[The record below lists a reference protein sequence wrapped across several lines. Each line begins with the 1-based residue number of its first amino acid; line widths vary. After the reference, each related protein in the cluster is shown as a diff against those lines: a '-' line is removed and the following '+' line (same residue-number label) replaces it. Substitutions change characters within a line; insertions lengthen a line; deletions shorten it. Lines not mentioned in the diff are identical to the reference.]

1 MMTESQETNP
11 EVLLEQMGWR
21 KIESNVSEANDAAR
35 VIEIDFGTKS
45 VTYYTN
51 NAAAELPPGLRV
63 TLDSENTLKK
73 AA

>member
-1 MMTESQETNP
+1 MTESQETNP
-11 EVLLEQMGWR
+11 ETLMEQMGWKR
-21 KIESNVSEANDAAR
+21 IESNVQEASNAAR

-51 NAAAELPPGLRV
+51 NAAAEIPPGLRV
-63 TLDSENTLKK
+63 TLDSEDTLKQ